1 MDGSSERAGS
11 SHRLPH
17 ESGKGAAD
25 EIADSRHAGADEG
38 CVDFYDG
45 PVAELFV
52 VVWWCCEFRRR
63 GREENKGRGGNGTY
77 RRCFL
82 IRRI

>member
-1 MDGSSERAGS
+1 MDGSSQRAGS

-17 ESGKGAAD
+17 ESGKCAAD
-25 EIADSRHAGADEG
+25 QIADSRHAGADEG

-52 VVWWCCEFRRR
+52 VVWWCEF
-63 GREENKGRGGNGTY
+63 GENKGKGGGGTY

>member
-1 MDGSSERAGS
+1 MDGSPKRAGS

-17 ESGKGAAD
+17 ETGKGAAD
-25 EIADSRHAGADEG
+25 QIADSGHAGADEG

-52 VVWWCCEFRRR
+52 VVWWCCEFLGRRR
-63 GREENKGRGGNGTY
+63 KGKGGTY